1 MNDEIEIPGQQSFAI
16 DDEAVTAAAPRSR
29 RRAMIAGVT
38 AAAVGVAFAG
48 WGISG
53 ALASSPG
60 TAGFPRAETLVAGSL
75 ANAAAAATSVEAAV
89 VDITATDGY
98 QDQEDE
104 GTGMV
109 ITSDGDVLTNN
120 HVVDGATSIVVT
132 LTTSGKTYRAK
143 VLGTD
148 ATDDVALLKLVGA
161 SGLSTIPVGDATRVA
176 TGIAVT
182 AVGNALGKGGT
193 PSATSGSIT
202 GTGRSITASD
212 GNGAGS
218 ERLTG
223 MFETDADIVSGDS
236 GGPLVD
242 SSGQVIA
249 MDTAAQESGS
259 GQNGFEDAAIT
270 SSSDGYAIPI
280 TTALSIAREIAAG
293 KASSTI
299 VIGTPG
305 ILGVQVE
312 SGSNEGFGGFG
323 FNDGEATST
332 ANGATVAGV
341 VSGSPAAAAGITA
354 GDTITSINGT
364 TVRSAAALT
373 RVLAKAHDGD
383 RVTVGWIDQEGASH
397 HATTTLIAGPAG

>member
-1 MNDEIEIPGQQSFAI
+1 MSDEIEIPGQQAFAI
-16 DDEAVTAAAPRSR
+16 DEPTAVAAPRSR

-48 WGISG
+48 WGVSG

-60 TAGFPRAETLVAGSL
+60 TAGFPHAATLVAGSS
-75 ANAAAAATSVEAAV
+75 AKASAAARSVAAAV
-89 VDITATDGY
+89 VDITATDGF

-120 HVVDGATSIVVT
+120 HVIDGATSIMVT
-132 LTTSGKTYRAK
+132 LTGNGKAYRAA

-148 ATDDVALLKLVGA
+148 AADDVALLRMVGA
-161 SGLSTIPVGDATRVA
+161 SKLSTIPVGDATNV
-176 TGIAVT
+176 TKGIAVT
-182 AVGNALGKGGT
+182 AVGNALGRGGT
-193 PSATSGSIT
+193 PSITSGAIT

-212 GNGAGS
+212 GNGSAS
-218 ERLTG
+218 ERLSG
-223 MFETDADIVSGDS
+223 LFETDADIISGDS

-259 GQNGFEDAAIT
+259 GEGGFEDAAIT

-280 TTALSIAREIAAG
+280 TTALTIAREIAAD

-299 VIGTPG
+299 EIGTPG
-305 ILGVQVE
+305 ILGVQV
-312 SGSNEGFGGFG
+312 GSDNDGGFGGFG
-323 FNDGEATST
+323 SYGGYATPT
-332 ANGATVAGV
+332 ATGAAVAGV

-354 GDTITSINGT
+354 GDTITSIDGT
-364 TVRSAAALT
+364 TVTTAEALT
-373 RVLAKAHDGD
+373 RALAKAHGGD
-383 RVTVGWIDQEGASH
+383 RVSVGWVAADGASH
-397 HATTTLIAGPAG
+397 HATTTLIAGPAA